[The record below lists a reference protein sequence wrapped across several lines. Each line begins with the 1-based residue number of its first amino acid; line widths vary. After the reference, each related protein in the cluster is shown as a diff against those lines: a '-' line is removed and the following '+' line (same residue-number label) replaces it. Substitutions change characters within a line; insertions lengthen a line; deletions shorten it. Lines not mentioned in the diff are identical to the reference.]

1 MYAVGKPWAATI
13 QNLCGVK
20 RVKSVGLALAP
31 ILVLLAGSAVAS
43 QQGTTAML
51 RWKQMDLCARQ
62 AQAAFPDYTAQSDAK
77 RDAALQAC
85 LRANNLPPRETPTPL
100 PQTR

>member
-1 MYAVGKPWAATI
+1 MKP
-13 QNLCGVK
+13 LV
-20 RVKSVGLALAP
+20 LALVP
-31 ILVLLAGSAVAS
+31 VLVLFAGSALAS
-43 QQGTTAML
+43 QQGTTATL

-85 LRANNLPPRETPTPL
+85 LRANNLPPREPL
-100 PQTR
+100 LPPPQSR